1 MLADA
6 IQKANSLDSTA
17 VRQTISS
24 LHIMT
29 FFGQFQVDSTGKQSG
44 HSMVLVQWQ
53 NGGLVVVAPAI
64 VAASGTV
71 KYPYAGS

>member
-6 IQKANSLDSTA
+6 IEKANSLDTNA
-17 VRQTISS
+17 VRQTLYG

-53 NGGLVVVAPAI
+53 NGGLTVVAPAT
-64 VAASGTV
+64 VTSGTV
-71 KYPYAGS
+71 KYPYTGS